1 VKTAYIRV
9 GETSLIVPEAFQ
21 ISIYSADR
29 LSKNAE
35 LFSYCGAGKGIGDLI
50 VPESILGCRITLA

>member
-1 VKTAYIRV
+1 LKTAYIRV
-9 GETSLIVPEAFQ
+9 GKTSLIVPAHLKE
-21 ISIYSADR
+21 SAGL
-29 LSKNAE
+29 LSKNAK